1 MWSGN
6 FGKKKPGYLPG
17 PLILWW
23 ALRDSNPEPRD
34 YESILKTEYMCR
46 DINQSVDSSG

>member
-34 YESILKTEYMCR
+34 YESIFKTEYKCR
-46 DINQSVDSSG
+46 YVNQSVDSIG